1 MSISAGMVKE
11 LRQKTGA
18 GMMDCK
24 RALDEAKGDVEA
36 AIIVLQK
43 KQLTSVGKKQGR
55 VAAEGYVGSYIHG
68 EGRIG
73 VLIEVNCETDFVAR
87 GDDFKG
93 FVRDIA
99 MHVAAVNPT
108 VVHAEDLDQADID
121 QQKEIF
127 LAQAMSEGKPENI
140 AEKMV
145 TGRLKKWQRE
155 VVLMDQLFVKDTDK
169 SILDV
174 QNDITVKLGEKIS
187 IRRFTRFAVGE
198 GMEKR
203 EDDFAAEVAAQA
215 SA

>member
-1 MSISAGMVKE
+1 MSVSAGMVKE

-24 RALDEAKGDVEA
+24 RALDEADGDLEA

-55 VAAEGYVGSYIHG
+55 IAAEGYVGSYIHG

-73 VLIEVNCETDFVAR
+73 VLLEVNCETDFVAR
-87 GDDFKG
+87 GDDFKT

-99 MHVAAVNPT
+99 MHVAAVDPQ
-108 VVHAEDLDQADID
+108 VVHADELDEVEVA

-140 AEKMV
+140 AEKIV
-145 TGRLKKWQRE
+145 IGRLKKWQKE

-174 QNDITVKLGEKIS
+174 QNEITSRLGEKIS
-187 IRRFTRFAVGE
+187 IRRFTRYVVGE
-198 GMEKR
+198 GLEKR

-215 SA
+215 TS

>member
-24 RALDEAKGDVEA
+24 RALDEANGDVEA
-36 AIIVLQK
+36 AIVVLQK

-87 GDDFKG
+87 GDDFKA

-108 VVHAEDLDQADID
+108 VVNAEDLDQADID

-127 LAQAMSEGKPENI
+127 LAQAMSEGKPEHI
-140 AEKMV
+140 AEKMIE
-145 TGRLKKWQRE
+145 GRLKKWKRE

-187 IRRFTRFAVGE
+187 IRRFVRFAVGE

-215 SA
+215 NS

>member
-1 MSISAGMVKE
+1 MSVSAGMVKE

-24 RALDEAKGDVEA
+24 RALDEADGDLAA

-55 VAAEGYVGSYIHG
+55 IAAEGYVGSYIHG

-73 VLIEVNCETDFVAR
+73 VLLEVNCETDFVAR
-87 GDDFKG
+87 GDDFKT

-99 MHVAAVNPT
+99 MHVAAVDPQ
-108 VVHAEDLDQADID
+108 VVHADELDEVEVA

-140 AEKMV
+140 AEKIV
-145 TGRLKKWQRE
+145 IGRLKKWQKE

-174 QNDITVKLGEKIS
+174 QNEITSRLGEKIS
-187 IRRFTRFAVGE
+187 IRRFTRYVVGE
-198 GMEKR
+198 GLEKR

-215 SA
+215 TS

>member
-99 MHVAAVNPT
+99 MHVAAVDPT

-187 IRRFTRFAVGE
+187 IRRFIRFAVGE

-215 SA
+215 SV